1 MAEPLI
7 VNPSTMPS
15 FVQSL
20 VPRLVASREAQF
32 WLLQFA
38 GWLGISL
45 ISYVSLNLWYNQ
57 PQLTYVLHNVLQ
69 SFLGIALSW
78 PLRFVFRSY
87 WTASWAATDPQR
99 EQVADAA

>member
-1 MAEPLI
+1 MAEPVMLH
-7 VNPSTMPS
+7 PASMPS
-15 FVQSL
+15 LVKSLGPTFVKS
-20 VPRLVASREAQF
+20 PEAQF

-57 PQLTYVLHNVLQ
+57 PQLTYVLHNILQ

-78 PLRFVFRSY
+78 PLRLVFAVVGAPLGQPEQWSSWCRS
-87 WTASWAATDPQR
+87 
-99 EQVADAA
+99 